1 MKPLAL
7 FLAVVGLTVST
18 AALADHDWP
27 LPRLPG
33 IEIRP
38 HPAPTAPDYSTCL
51 LKCADREDACLHGER
66 RRLGPR
72 ECRLQRSLCDSDCI
86 RYGINER

>member
-1 MKPLAL
+1 MKAIAL
-7 FLAVVGLTVST
+7 FLTVIGLTLPA
-18 AALADHDWP
+18 AALAADGGPVIHV
-27 LPRLPG
+27 PG

-51 LKCADREDACLHGER
+51 LKCADREEACRHGER

-86 RYGINER
+86 RYSPTER